1 MTFVK
6 LQNIFHV
13 GNVMKKLEANKGCV
27 NFSKDPFQKTPKNM
41 PKF

>member
-6 LQNIFHV
+6 LQNLSYV